1 MNTETEQSY
10 NFHHVTEWIFDL
22 DNTLYPRH
30 ADLMAQIDVKM
41 TNFVARLT
49 ELDFDP
55 ARKLQKELYHEFGTT
70 LNGLMHRY
78 DVDPHEY
85 LKDVHDIDY
94 SKLAPNPFLGDL
106 IMMLPGRKHI
116 FTNGDVRHA
125 ENTLEALGIDGI
137 FDEMFDIVAA
147 DFEPKPAREPY
158 NKFLSTF
165 DINPAEAVMFEDMPR
180 NLEVPKALGMATVLI
195 TPQAG
200 GAYVAENWESEVGDA
215 AHIDFSGDDINKILA
230 GIVTELTM

>member
-1 MNTETEQSY
+1 MDQEKSY
-10 NFHHVTEWIFDL
+10 DFHHVTEWIFDL

-41 TNFVARLT
+41 TNYVARLT
-49 ELDFDP
+49 ELEFDH

-70 LNGLMHRY
+70 MHGLMHRY
-78 DVDPHEY
+78 DIDPHEY

-94 SKLAPNPFLGDL
+94 STLSPNPDLGDL
-106 IMMLPGRKHI
+106 IMALPGRKHI

-125 ENTLEALGIDGI
+125 ENTIEALGIDGI

-147 DFEPKPAREPY
+147 DFEPKPSRGPY
-158 NKFLSTF
+158 DKFLGTY
-165 DINPAEAVMFEDMPR
+165 DINPKEAVMFEDMAR
-180 NLEVPKALGMATVLI
+180 NLEVPKLLGMATVLI
-195 TPQAG
+195 TPQG
-200 GAYVAENWESEVGDA
+200 GGKYISENWEDEVVDA
-215 AHIDFSGDDINKILA
+215 THIDFSGNDINKILA

>member
-1 MNTETEQSY
+1 MNTEAEQTY
-10 NFHHVTEWIFDL
+10 DFHHVTEWIFDL

-30 ADLMAQIDVKM
+30 ANLMAQIDVKM
-41 TNFVARLT
+41 TEYVARLT
-49 ELDFDP
+49 KQDFDP

-70 LNGLMHRY
+70 LHGLMHHY
-78 DVDPHEY
+78 DIDPHEF

-94 SKLAPNPFLGDL
+94 SSLAPNPLLCDL
-106 IMMLPGRKHI
+106 IMALPGRKHI
-116 FTNGDVRHA
+116 FTNGDMRHA

-147 DFEPKPAREPY
+147 DFAPKPASEPY

-165 DINPAEAVMFEDMPR
+165 DINPAEAVMFEDSWR

-200 GAYVAENWESEVGDA
+200 GAYVAERWEDEVADDS
-215 AHIDFSGDDINKILA
+215 HIDFSGDDINKILA
-230 GIVTELTM
+230 DIVTELTM